1 MTKNSPLTYKDL
13 LKNNIPFRNLFFA
26 LSISTLG
33 DWFYSVALIGFIYIT
48 TNSPQVVSMIL
59 LAGALPRLL
68 FSPFVGVFIDRFN
81 KKKIMIITDLFRG
94 CLIIL
99 AIPFSNYLPAL
110 FILTILNSVISIF
123 FTPAR
128 QTIIPAIVHK
138 NDLAIA
144 NSLSNVIYG
153 AMGILGASL
162 GGALTALISYKF
174 AFLIDSLSFFLC
186 ALIVS
191 FTAIPLIKNSTQSQ
205 QTTYMQSIVEGF
217 RFILQNK
224 IVSALVFVGMSWGIV
239 AGAYQVLIIIY
250 ATKIFHAEDIGIGIL
265 YSTQGL
271 GTLVG
276 SWIVAKYYSTNT
288 NKMKKVF
295 GWAYLIQGLFF
306 VFFIISSQLWLGVIL
321 LFIMRAAGGLIS
333 PIDSTLLQKY
343 TPNEMLGRV
352 FTFHTVTYSSF
363 MQLSTFFTGILLS
376 YISPQ
381 CVGLL
386 FGLLCVIVSLYWLIA
401 YYTNKLTEP
410 VGKQPSIERSC

>member
-1 MTKNSPLTYKDL
+1 M
-13 LKNNIPFRNLFFA
+13 
-26 LSISTLG
+26 
-33 DWFYSVALIGFIYIT
+33 
-48 TNSPQVVSMIL
+48 
-59 LAGALPRLL
+59 
-68 FSPFVGVFIDRFN
+68 
-81 KKKIMIITDLFRG
+81 
-94 CLIIL
+94 
-99 AIPFSNYLPAL
+99 
-110 FILTILNSVISIF
+110 
-123 FTPAR
+123 
-128 QTIIPAIVHK
+128 
-138 NDLAIA
+138 
-144 NSLSNVIYG
+144 
-153 AMGILGASL
+153 
-162 GGALTALISYKF
+162 
-174 AFLIDSLSFFLC
+174 
-186 ALIVS
+186 
-191 FTAIPLIKNSTQSQ
+191 
-205 QTTYMQSIVEGF
+205 
-217 RFILQNK
+217 
-224 IVSALVFVGMSWGIV
+224 V

-306 VFFIISSQLWLGVIL
+306 IFFIISSQLWLGVIL

-363 MQLSTFFTGILLS
+363 MQMSTFFTGILLS

-381 CVGLL
+381 SVELL
-386 FGLLCVIVSLYWLIA
+386 FGFLCVIVSLYWLIA
-401 YYTNKLTEP
+401 YYTNKLVEP

>member
-1 MTKNSPLTYKDL
+1 MTKNPPLTYKDL

-33 DWFYSVALIGFIYIT
+33 DWFYSVALMGFIYKT

-110 FILTILNSVISIF
+110 FILTILNSVTSIF

-128 QTIIPAIVHK
+128 QTIIPAIVHE

-250 ATKIFHAEDIGIGIL
+250 ATKIFHPEDIGIGIL

-271 GTLVG
+271 GTLFG

-386 FGLLCVIVSLYWLIA
+386 FGLLCVIVSLYWLIS